1 MKQTFFSRHA
11 VKINRHLKILAAVR
25 DLLHRSL
32 AKFEVAD
39 SVALAVGRWSTFWTV
54 NALPNDGAG
63 LAGRLLEL

>member
-1 MKQTFFSRHA
+1 MKQTFFHAHA

-39 SVALAVGRWSTFWTV
+39 SVALAVGKMVDLLDRKC
-54 NALPNDGAG
+54 
-63 LAGRLLEL
+63 LAK